1 VTDFFLYLL
10 TLNVGVLV
18 GFFLASLLA
27 ANELHR
33 GRMEDEQRDPISH

>member
-1 VTDFFLYLL
+1 VTEFFIYLF

-27 ANELHR
+27 ANEQHR
-33 GRMEDEQRDPISH
+33 MATDEQRRSLSD

>member
-1 VTDFFLYLL
+1 MDFLIYLL

-27 ANELHR
+27 ANEHHR
-33 GRMEDEQRDPISH
+33 ERMNNEQLR